1 MTMDEN
7 KICFIICVNYDLFF
21 QECVNYIHWLEVPE
35 GMEVEVLEIRD
46 AKSMTS
52 GYNEGM
58 RSSNAK
64 YKVYMHQDVFLINRY
79 FIYDILSLFQLD
91 RSIGMIGLVGSR
103 KIPEHCMMWFGSRVV
118 KGAKKIPWDNYR
130 YKREDGFW
138 VVEGVD
144 GLLMATQY
152 DVPWREDLFDG
163 WDFYD
168 LSQSC
173 EMRKRG
179 YHVIVPVQNHIWFSH
194 DDKIILSLEN
204 YNEYRK
210 IFIKE
215 YMKKEE

>member
-1 MTMDEN
+1 
-7 KICFIICVNYDLFF
+7 
-21 QECVNYIHWLEVPE
+21 
-35 GMEVEVLEIRD
+35 
-46 AKSMTS
+46 
-52 GYNEGM
+52 
-58 RSSNAK
+58 
-64 YKVYMHQDVFLINRY
+64 
-79 FIYDILSLFQLD
+79 
-91 RSIGMIGLVGSR
+91 
-103 KIPEHCMMWFGSRVV
+103 MMWFGSRVV
-118 KGAKKIPWDNYR
+118 KGAKKIPWDDYR

-179 YHVIVPVQNHIWFSH
+179 YHIIVPVQNHIWFNH

-204 YNEYRK
+204 YNKYRK
-210 IFIKE
+210 IFMKE

>member
-1 MTMDEN
+1 MTMDQN
-7 KICFIICVNYDLFF
+7 KICFIICVNDDLFF

-35 GMEVEVLEIRD
+35 GMEVEVLEIRE

-58 RSSNAK
+58 SSSNAK

-118 KGAKKIPWDNYR
+118 KGAKKIPWDDYR
-130 YKREDGFW
+130 YKREDSFW

-179 YHVIVPVQNHIWFSH
+179 YHIIVPVQNHIWFNH

-204 YNEYRK
+204 YNKYRK
-210 IFIKE
+210 IFMKE